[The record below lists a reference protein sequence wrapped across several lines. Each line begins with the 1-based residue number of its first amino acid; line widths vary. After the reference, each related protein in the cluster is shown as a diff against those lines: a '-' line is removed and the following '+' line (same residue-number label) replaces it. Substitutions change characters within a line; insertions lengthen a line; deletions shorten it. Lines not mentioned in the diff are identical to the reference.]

1 MPVLKNAAQF
11 SKRRLKSE
19 LIPRSVE
26 LPPAESEK
34 KVYLEVYMK
43 RVGNKNSADFSSDEE
58 ELFQTGHEEKE
69 ARRKHSDMVDLSSLT
84 DDQLRCKLLQYG
96 VKPGPIVASTRV
108 LYERRLHRLMAQHSR
123 HTVNNKHDFGKYSD
137 SDEEGG
143 QEMSGLKQPTK
154 LGSLT
159 VSHTDLGERSST
171 VWLNHQSKDKNYPQC
186 FFPPAKEGKNQEES
200 LESLD
205 NSSLSFSIT
214 QLVEEGSVC
223 LSIENRL
230 SPQPKSAETER
241 SHSYTP
247 VASRAQRQLNK
258 SSMNASLYQ
267 TPEFSPLQKQST
279 TIKPAIEAVTDVL
292 KEMFPD
298 TALTPTGISATKRR
312 SIKGAA
318 GRPVQY
324 KYPETPLSPSTLE
337 RLEIQQ
343 RLVPLWVQI
352 AVFVLAA
359 TVLYLIYISMEEPL
373 ENPFNTFVHTPRQE
387 LSSDDLA
394 LVPDSE
400 SVHT

>member
-96 VKPGPIVASTRV
+96 VKPGPIVASTRM

-247 VASRAQRQLNK
+247 VASRAQR
-258 SSMNASLYQ
+258 
-267 TPEFSPLQKQST
+267 
-279 TIKPAIEAVTDVL
+279 EAVTDVL

>member
-171 VWLNHQSKDKNYPQC
+171 
-186 FFPPAKEGKNQEES
+186 GKNQEES

>member
-1 MPVLKNAAQF
+1 
-11 SKRRLKSE
+11 
-19 LIPRSVE
+19 
-26 LPPAESEK
+26 
-34 KVYLEVYMK
+34 MK
-43 RVGNKNSADFSSDEE
+43 RVGNKQSADFSSDEE
-58 ELFQTGHEEKE
+58 ELFQTEHEEKE
-69 ARRKHSDMVDLSSLT
+69 ARKEHSDMVDLSSLT

-96 VKPGPIVASTRV
+96 VKAGPIVASTRV
-108 LYERRLHRLMAQHSR
+108 LYERRLHRLMTQHSR
-123 HTVNNKHDFGKYSD
+123 HSVNNKHDPGKYSD
-137 SDEEGG
+137 SDEEEEE
-143 QEMSGLKQPTK
+143 EMSGSKQPTK
-154 LGSLT
+154 LGSQT
-159 VSHTDLGERSST
+159 VSHTDLSATSSM
-171 VWLNHQSKDKNYPQC
+171 
-186 FFPPAKEGKNQEES
+186 
-200 LESLD
+200 
-205 NSSLSFSIT
+205 
-214 QLVEEGSVC
+214 
-223 LSIENRL
+223 IENRL

-359 TVLYLIYISMEEPL
+359 VVLYLIYISMEEPL
-373 ENPFNTFVHTPRQE
+373 ENPFSTFVHNPGQE
-387 LSSDDLA
+387 LNSDDLE

-400 SVHT
+400 GIHT